1 MLKEC
6 VLSEYQMSGNE
17 AVGGRVVEA
26 RMIGAIAHWC
36 EFLHGK
42 STYADAL
49 ERIAT
54 GLDAEAT
61 VLSRVSRADP
71 SKNKILQFDR
81 SQGYS
86 RATSITRSYAHSI
99 LGHYFD
105 KPKPGSIWFKS
116 MLEQEAD
123 PALEEFQRRRN
134 LVDLAIIP
142 LSVDEK
148 NIDFTEIH
156 FASALKFELRA
167 LLNMV
172 ASTLVWTW
180 KNRAPG
186 LMAEAYSQ
194 SLHRSTSQDVATPIL
209 SMSNPAKLSRAEYR
223 VCLFLSRGQVFEQI
237 QSELNISASTLRS
250 HLRNI
255 YAKTDTHS
263 QSELLY
269 RLLSFAR
276 AENSFAQRKIG

>member
-1 MLKEC
+1 MSEGK
-6 VLSEYQMSGNE
+6 LSGDDLP
-17 AVGGRVVEA
+17 GGRVVEA
-26 RMIGAIAHWC
+26 GMIGAIAHWC

-42 STYADAL
+42 SSYIDAL
-49 ERIAT
+49 ERIT
-54 GLDAEAT
+54 VGLDAEAV
-61 VLSRVSRADP
+61 VLSRVLREDP
-71 SKNKILQFDR
+71 HRNKILQFDQR
-81 SQGYS
+81 RGYS
-86 RATSITRSYAHSI
+86 RTTSLTRSYAYSI
-99 LGHYFD
+99 LGRYFD

-116 MLEQEAD
+116 MLEHEAD
-123 PALEEFQRRRN
+123 PSLEEFQRRRN

-142 LSVDEK
+142 LSVDDK
-148 NIDFTEIH
+148 TIDFAEIH
-156 FASALKFELRA
+156 FADTLKFELRA

-186 LMAEAYSQ
+186 LMAESF
-194 SLHRSTSQDVATPIL
+194 SKSVHRCSEPDVATPIL

-276 AENSFAQRKIG
+276 AESSPYGHLKTG